1 MGSSK
6 NHQVLI
12 IIIVLTFMAFIVIAV
27 KSNYLM
33 GQDETDQKIIQK
45 SIELI
50 KK

>member
-1 MGSSK
+1 
-6 NHQVLI
+6 
-12 IIIVLTFMAFIVIAV
+12 MALIVIAV

-33 GQDETDQKIIQK
+33 DQDETDQKIIQK